1 MKRIQSAYK
10 DLFTILSST
19 NPFLV
24 PLAFVL
30 AVLSGVLPPVFVLAS
45 ERLMT
50 DGLSIARG
58 ELAFSAIVPTML
70 VFIVSAVLPDLLNLL
85 QQVYVEPQTELIFR
99 SAYKGRM
106 LQKLKKLRYE
116 HYENKESREI
126 IDKAYGRAET
136 AALHLFPKYFCNALT
151 ATVATAG
158 TLIIFLKIRW

>member
-1 MKRIQSAYK
+1 MKKQKTKYGGHPKMKRIQSAYK

-70 VFIVSAVLPDLLNLL
+70 VFIVTRNIFQIILQNVCLMQRHMRAGQVHPHPPARLMQNLTFHTM
-85 QQVYVEPQTELIFR
+85 ESSGEN
-99 SAYKGRM
+99 S
-106 LQKLKKLRYE
+106 KK
-116 HYENKESREI
+116 
-126 IDKAYGRAET
+126 
-136 AALHLFPKYFCNALT
+136 
-151 ATVATAG
+151 
-158 TLIIFLKIRW
+158 